1 MTLSPTRLSLDV
13 LSPEAQAVTARA
25 VRAIREHADACEAAG
40 DVTPEAAAALRASG
54 YTRLTLPRGAGGL
67 GASLTEYAAAQ
78 LALGEAG
85 AALALVLAMH
95 THVVGA
101 AFQAGTLPAPL
112 LEALAGASRGG
123 RLVNALASEPELGSP
138 SRGGLPRTVA
148 LPDGNG
154 WRVTGRK
161 TWATGARALD
171 LALVSAAAPGGE
183 VLRLLVP
190 LHAPGVGIEPTWT
203 GALSL
208 RGSGSHDVTLA
219 EVWVPGEHVAPPTA
233 PHPASS
239 AWFWTAVAATYL
251 GVGFT
256 ALHALTGYAR
266 ERVPTAL
273 GAPLATLPRV
283 QEHVGRIA
291 AELHAA
297 RALLEEG
304 TRAWDADPTAAA
316 LPRLA
321 AAKAHATGAAVSAT
335 DLAVRTAG
343 GAALTPALPLER
355 LLRDARAGL
364 THPPSDEAAYTSLGA
379 ALLEREAR
387 S

>member
-1 MTLSPTRLSLDV
+1 MTLPSSPTPPPLEG

-25 VRAIREHADACEAAG
+25 VQAVHAHADACEAAG
-40 DVTPEAAAALRASG
+40 DVTPGAAAALRASG

-67 GASLTEYAAAQ
+67 GASLTGYAAAQ
-78 LALGEAG
+78 LALGQAN

-101 AFQAGTLPAPL
+101 AFQARTLPGPL
-112 LEALAGASRGG
+112 LEALAQASRDG

-148 LPDGNG
+148 VPDGDG

-183 VLRLLVP
+183 VVRLLVP
-190 LHAPGVGIEPTWT
+190 MDAPGVGVEPTWT
-203 GALSL
+203 GALAL
-208 RGSGSHDVTLA
+208 RGSGSHDVTFA
-219 EVWVPGEHVAPPTA
+219 EVRVPAEHAAPPGA

-251 GVGFT
+251 GVGFA
-256 ALHALTGYAR
+256 ALHALTRYAR

-283 QEHVGRIA
+283 QENVGRIA
-291 AELHAA
+291 SELHAA
-297 RALLEEG
+297 RALLEDS
-304 TRAWDADPTAAA
+304 TRGWDAHPTPGA

-321 AAKAHATGAAVSAT
+321 AAKAHATGAAVNAT

-343 GAALTPALPLER
+343 GAALMPALPLER

-364 THPPSDEAAYTSLGA
+364 THPPSDEVGYASLGA
-379 ALLEREAR
+379 ALLADG
-387 S
+387 